1 MTTLL
6 EKRSLPY
13 LALGGVW
20 EQDDVDAAQRVIAAA
35 AEPNGN
41 FFPLPEEADFQKALA
56 AHEGATYAVAVN
68 SCGTAL
74 DLCMIA
80 LGIGP
85 GDEVIVPGLTF
96 VCSAGTAAARGAKVV
111 FADVDP
117 ATLCLDPKAVRAKIT
132 PRTKAIIPVHFAGH
146 AADVRGFDAITKEFG
161 IPVIYDAAHAVG
173 TKFEGQPIGGA
184 GLASCYSFQSNKN
197 MTTLGEGG
205 AITSNDAEFA
215 EKVRG
220 LKTFGYVYGA
230 KLRVTQIGFNYRMTK
245 PQAATGLTQL
255 AKIDRIIAQRLT
267 NYQSLAAA
275 LKDAPGLTLP
285 AGLTADHGCHL
296 FVIRIDTA
304 ALKTT
309 RDQFVKHLKD
319 EWQVGTAVHYPAVWT
334 WEAFATVDLD
344 KSNNPVTEKACEEVL
359 SLPVFPNTTAEET
372 AYLAQALRQTI
383 AHFVAE

>member
-1 MTTLL
+1 MTTTL
-6 EKRSLPY
+6 EKRSVPY

-20 EQDDVDAAQRVIAAA
+20 EQDDVAAAHKVIAAA

-56 AHEGATYAVAVN
+56 EHEGSTHAVAVN

-96 VCSAGTAAARGAKVV
+96 VCSAGTAAARGARIV

-117 ATLCLDPKAVRAKIT
+117 LTLCLDPKAVEAKIT
-132 PRTKAIIPVHFAGH
+132 PKTKAIIPVHFAGH
-146 AADVRGFDAITKEFG
+146 SADIAGFDAITKKHG

-173 TKFEGQPIGGA
+173 TKFQGRPIGGA

-205 AITSNDAEFA
+205 AITSNDPEFS

-255 AKIDRIIAQRLT
+255 AKIDRVIADRLAS
-267 NYQSLAAA
+267 YKRFLAELGDVPAV
-275 LKDAPGLTLP
+275 TLP
-285 AGLTADHGCHL
+285 AGINEDHGCHL
-296 FVIRIDTA
+296 FVIRIDTE

-309 RDQFVKHLKD
+309 RDAFVKHLKD
-319 EWQVGTAVHYPAVWT
+319 EWQVGTVIHYPAVWS
-334 WEAFATVDLD
+334 WEAFANVDYD
-344 KSNNPVTEKACEEVL
+344 NSGTPVTHKACEQVV
-359 SLPVFPNTTAEET
+359 SLPLFPSSSADDI
-372 AYLAQALRQTI
+372 AYTAQALRG
-383 AHFVAE
+383 AVKHFAA

>member
-1 MTTLL
+1 MTTTL

-20 EQDDVDAAQRVIAAA
+20 EQDDVEAAQRVIAAA
-35 AEPNGN
+35 AQLNGN

-56 AHEGATYAVAVN
+56 AHEGAAHAVAVN

-80 LGIGP
+80 LGVGP

-146 AADVRGFDAITKEFG
+146 SADIRAFDAISQEHG

-173 TKFEGQPIGGA
+173 TKFEAQPIGGA

-197 MTTLGEGG
+197 ITTLGEGG
-205 AITSNDAEFA
+205 AITSNNAEFA

-230 KLRVTQIGFNYRMTK
+230 KLRVTQIGYNYRMTK

-255 AKIDRIIAQRLT
+255 AKIDRIIARRLANYQRLVG
-267 NYQSLAAA
+267 A
-275 LKDAPGLTLP
+275 LQGVPSLTLP
-285 AGLTADHGCHL
+285 VGITPDHGCHL
-296 FVIRIDTA
+296 FVIRIDTD
-304 ALKTT
+304 ALETT
-309 RDQFVKHLKD
+309 RDAFAKHLKE
-319 EWQVGTAVHYPAVWT
+319 EWQVGTAIHYPAVWS
-334 WEAFATVDLD
+334 WEAFAAVDYD
-344 KSNNPVTEKACEEVL
+344 KGNTPVTEQACEQVL
-359 SLPVFPNTTAEET
+359 SMPLFPSTTDEEVD
-372 AYLAQALRQTI
+372 YLAHALRETVRALQK
-383 AHFVAE
+383 